1 MIPPFEDNGY
11 LPPGIHPATLEEVE
25 ARFGCDSDLRGAQ
38 IQSLRWLVEIV
49 RRAGIARVILNG
61 SFVTDAIEPNDVD
74 CALLV
79 AADFR
84 EDSGAATEL
93 HEGLPFLDLEI
104 VDESEFVFLV
114 EELFATDRDTVP
126 KGLVELIL

>member
-11 LPPGIHPATLEEVE
+11 LPPGIHPGTLEEVE
-25 ARFGCDSDLRGAQ
+25 ARFGCDSDVRRAQ
-38 IQSLRWLVEIV
+38 VQSLRWLVEIV
-49 RRAGIARVILNG
+49 RRAGIARVILDG
-61 SFVTDAIEPNDVD
+61 SFVTDAIEPNDVN

-79 AADFR
+79 AADFH
-84 EDSGAATEL
+84 EDSDAATEL

-114 EELFATDRDTVP
+114 EEMFATDRDTVP
-126 KGLVELIL
+126 KGLVELKL

>member
-25 ARFGCDSDLRGAQ
+25 ARFGCDSDLRRAQ
-38 IQSLRWLVEIV
+38 FQSLRWLVEIV

-61 SFVTDAIEPNDVD
+61 SFVTDAIEPIDVD

-79 AADFR
+79 AADFD
-84 EDSGAATEL
+84 EDSEAATEL

-104 VDESEFVFLV
+104 VGIRVRL
-114 EELFATDRDTVP
+114 P
-126 KGLVELIL
+126 G